1 MENGKKVT
9 VILDGSNHGLRLIF
23 GCKKEET
30 PEEAYQLWRYYFIGG
45 LFQFIE
51 KFNADELIIALDSRK
66 NWRKKEFKY
75 YKAHRKILRD
85 EEDEVDHWFNFEEY
99 YEQYDRLLKDI
110 ADNLPIKVLKVE
122 TAEADDIAGVLTK
135 HESLENNMKILIT
148 TDKDY
153 LQLLS
158 NPLVRIYNP
167 IKKEFMTCDDP
178 KAELMQKIML
188 GDKGD
193 FVPSIKDKHIF
204 KDEFIDWCVKEGIAD
219 NEHNVRVKFEAD
231 EDLMIWNELKFQKK
245 YGIKPSR
252 IMAFPKKQVTGLIKT
267 DTIQDFLKENPELK
281 KKFLRNNKLVN
292 LTAQPKDLK
301 EEINETYENYKMCAG
316 LNKLFEF
323 FIFNSFN
330 EFMEDTTRIGNL
342 LEPLCE

>member
-1 MENGKKVT
+1 
-9 VILDGSNHGLRLIF
+9 
-23 GCKKEET
+23 
-30 PEEAYQLWRYYFIGG
+30 
-45 LFQFIE
+45 
-51 KFNADELIIALDSRK
+51 
-66 NWRKKEFKY
+66 
-75 YKAHRKILRD
+75 
-85 EEDEVDHWFNFEEY
+85 
-99 YEQYDRLLKDI
+99 
-110 ADNLPIKVLKVE
+110 
-122 TAEADDIAGVLTK
+122 
-135 HESLENNMKILIT
+135 
-148 TDKDY
+148 
-153 LQLLS
+153 
-158 NPLVRIYNP
+158 
-167 IKKEFMTCDDP
+167 MTCDDP